1 MLVEP
6 HHQEEVVEV
15 YSRSVPGTIIT
26 LREDELALGVA
37 KQLLLRMVGTI
48 ILTPMRVVV
57 LLPVATIT
65 IADREVPMR
74 DPSTIVR
81 LA

>member
-15 YSRSVPGTIIT
+15 YSRSVPGTTIT

-37 KQLLLRMVGTI
+37 KQLLRMVGTI